1 MAVGRLAST
10 RRDGGFALVLV
21 LAMLVALTMLATTVA
36 LVAQRLRDAQFER
49 QRAWRAELAMADTRA
64 SVLHLLLT
72 QRMTMG
78 GLTVDERVALT
89 PAEQAEARRTG
100 EPPLSFNPVGNEV
113 RLDGTSY
120 RGLDGID
127 FSLRDDRGLLAV
139 NWIDP
144 ALLRRQLDLLGAGDD
159 LARLRN
165 LLLDYQDPDDLYR
178 LGSAEREQY
187 LAAGLPPPSNRT
199 LATPLELRAVLGWRE
214 ALALLDDATVLDTFT
229 HVRSAMINL
238 NTAPARV
245 LRSLPGVD
253 AAAAERIV
261 AGRLAAPYVR
271 LESVVQLAPGIPADS
286 ELLSLYPS
294 GSGSLRLW
302 PRSGGP
308 GRILHWTLTPL
319 NDGGP
324 PWREDYEYSLPQD
337 RDGAARLARA
347 TGAAA
352 FAEPVSSP

>member
-127 FSLRDDRGLLAV
+127 FSLRDD
-139 NWIDP
+139 
-144 ALLRRQLDLLGAGDD
+144 
-159 LARLRN
+159 RLRN